1 MRFESI
7 SIRRRVE
14 VGVERTEQDW
24 TRCCQVRQYSDQS
37 LSAIENWSNP
47 RKWKRTQAGADD
59 PIYRR

>member
-24 TRCCQVRQYSDQS
+24 DPVLPDTTVFRPVALCDRELEQPTKV
-37 LSAIENWSNP
+37 E
-47 RKWKRTQAGADD
+47 THAGS
-59 PIYRR
+59 R